1 MTDGGWAGTG
11 WTGTDELAGLAATHP
26 EAAAWVNLADGTALT
41 LGDWDGQANRLARG
55 LTGRGVAPGERV
67 VIAVGAAEPL
77 AWLVAYTAT
86 HRAGAVAV
94 PLNTRLAPP
103 ELQAILRHAEP
114 VAILASAATD
124 AGVPWA
130 EVAGGRPGL
139 RLLATTAPAT
149 GTVEWSELFHPDS
162 SPARPAGAGPP
173 TDIVYTSGTTGAPK
187 GVVVSHPP
195 LERSPGPVAWNGLG
209 FMSSSPFS
217 TTSGALLVYGPLRG
231 GMTGW
236 YLPRFDA
243 GEWISLVERRRP
255 AVAFVVPAMAQLIVA
270 HPRFTRADLSGLA
283 ALTIGGAPIAPATLE
298 RLGAQLTGTD
308 ILVGYGLTEFGAVTR
323 SPSGDAGRHRGSVGR
338 PLPGVEVRIVDRHGN
353 DVGRGVE
360 GEITVAG
367 DGPGRRY
374 FKEDAAM
381 AGTWRHGWLHS
392 GDLGRLDDNGFLWIT
407 GRTKD
412 LIIRGG
418 HNIAPGEVENA
429 LFVHPD
435 VVEAAVAGIPH
446 DVLGE
451 DVGAWV
457 VLRAGSE
464 TTVEDLGDFLAARLA
479 DYKVPRRL
487 TIVDEL
493 PRNASG
499 KVAKHELVPHASWSI
514 GRVGRSG
521 PDRGH

>member
-1 MTDGGWAGTG
+1 VTAAGWA
-11 WTGTDELAGLAATHP
+11 GTDELAGLATTHP
-26 EAAAWVNLADGTALT
+26 EAAAWVNLADGSELT

-55 LTGRGVAPGERV
+55 LSGRGVALGERV
-67 VIAVGAAEPL
+67 VIAIGAAEPL
-77 AWLVAYTAT
+77 AWLVAYTAA
-86 HRAGAVAV
+86 HRAGTVAV
-94 PLNTRLAPP
+94 PLNTRLAAP
-103 ELQAILRHAEP
+103 ELRAILEHAEP
-114 VAILASAATD
+114 SAILAGAVTD
-124 AGVPWA
+124 AGVPWTD
-130 EVAGGRPGL
+130 VAGGLASL
-139 RLLATTAPAT
+139 RLLATTAPAA
-149 GTVEWSELFHPDS
+149 GTVEWAELLDSDS
-162 SPARPAGAGPP
+162 SATRPAGDGPP

-187 GVVVSHPP
+187 GVVVPHPP
-195 LERSPGPVAWNGLG
+195 LEQSPRPVAWNGLG

-217 TTSGALLVYGPLRG
+217 TTSGALLVYGPMRG

-270 HPRFTRADLSGLA
+270 HPRFPEADLSGLL

-298 RLGAQLTGTD
+298 RLGAQLTRTD

-323 SPSGDAGRHRGSVGR
+323 SPSGDAGRHLGSVGR
-338 PLPGVEVRIVDRHGN
+338 PLPGVEVRIVDRDGH

-360 GEITVAG
+360 GEVTVAG
-367 DGPGRRY
+367 DGPGRCY
-374 FKEDAAM
+374 FKEDAAT
-381 AGTWRHGWLHS
+381 ADTWRHGWLHS
-392 GDLGRLDDNGFLWIT
+392 GDLGRLDDDGFLWIT

-429 LFVHPD
+429 LFAHPD
-435 VVEAAVAGIPH
+435 VVDAVVAGIPH

-457 VLRAGSE
+457 VLRGSD
-464 TTVEDLGDFLAARLA
+464 TTEDDLRASLARRLA

-499 KVAKHELVPHASWSI
+499 KVAKHELVPHAGSST
-514 GRVGRSG
+514 GPVGGSG
-521 PDRGH
+521 PARGR